1 MSDTAQSNGHTEAQQ
16 QAADLEL
23 FEQFLDKDSS
33 MEQPDRGELRTGTIV
48 EIHSSELVVDI
59 GSKRDGIVPQ
69 ADLNKLDPDFVKG
82 LQVGDEVDVVV
93 SKQMDDDGI
102 FQLSMADALQQKD
115 WLLAQDLLDNG
126 ATTTHKVVGY
136 NKGGLTVEFNR
147 LRGFVPASHIL
158 DMPRNVPEEQRQAE
172 FEKRIGEEMR
182 LKVIEVDK
190 KRRRLVMSQ
199 MLAEREYRAGRKEE
213 LFRTLHVGDVITGE
227 VRSLRP
233 FGAFVDMGGA
243 DGLLHVSEIGWTP
256 ISHPREALEVGQMVE
271 VQVIRLDPE
280 NQRIALSRK
289 RVMANPWETVEKRY
303 EVGEVVDVT
312 ITRLVEFGAFAQIEP
327 GIEGLIHIS
336 ELADITVAEPLKSV
350 RSGETV
356 QAKILRIDGKR
367 QRIGLSRRQT
377 EQTAASEP
385 EEPTSAVKHE
395 TASEVTADAPEAANT
410 AAAISEV
417 AAPADLA
424 PEVAP
429 SEMNGATVSAPATT
443 PELADVPEVAQPEMP
458 GTAESAAAA
467 TPESLA
473 EIVPEAEPEVGPA
486 PEGDA

>member
-1 MSDTAQSNGHTEAQQ
+1 MSDMAESNGSIEEQ

-23 FEQFLDKDSS
+23 FEQYLDKDTS
-33 MEQPDRGELRTGTIV
+33 MEQPDRGELRKGTIV
-48 EIHSSELVVDI
+48 EIHSAELVVDI
-59 GSKRDGIVPQ
+59 GSKRDGVVPQ
-69 ADLNKLDPDFVKG
+69 ADLNKLDAEFVKG

-102 FQLSMADALQQKD
+102 FQLSMADALQQRD
-115 WLLAQDLLDNG
+115 RLVAQDLLDNG
-126 ATTTHKVVGY
+126 ETTSHKVVGY
-136 NKGGLTVEFNR
+136 NKGGLTVEFHR

-158 DMPRNVPEEQRQAE
+158 DMPRNIPEEQRQSE

-199 MLAEREYRAGRKEE
+199 MLAEREFRAGRKEE

-233 FGAFVDMGGA
+233 FGAFVDLGGA

-256 ISHPREALEVGQMVE
+256 ISHPREALDVGQMVE

-280 NQRIALSRK
+280 NQRIGLSRK
-289 RVMANPWETVEKRY
+289 RVMANPWETVEARY
-303 EVGEVVDVT
+303 QVGDIVDVT

-336 ELADITVAEPLKSV
+336 ELADITVAEPLKAV
-350 RSGETV
+350 RSGDVV
-356 QAKILRIDGKR
+356 QAKILRIDAKR

-377 EQTAASEP
+377 EQSDVAESP
-385 EEPTSAVKHE
+385 EEAVDEAELEGVPTSEVDSSTE
-395 TASEVTADAPEAANT
+395 DVSPVEPVVEVVEVDEVTLPVAEETTEDVDSATESEA
-410 AAAISEV
+410 
-417 AAPADLA
+417 
-424 PEVAP
+424 
-429 SEMNGATVSAPATT
+429 
-443 PELADVPEVAQPEMP
+443 
-458 GTAESAAAA
+458 
-467 TPESLA
+467 
-473 EIVPEAEPEVGPA
+473 
-486 PEGDA
+486 

>member
-1 MSDTAQSNGHTEAQQ
+1 MSDKAQSNGHTSGQGGGQTEAEQ

-69 ADLNKLDPDFVKG
+69 ADLNKLDPEFVKG

-102 FQLSMADALQQKD
+102 FQLSMADALQQRD
-115 WLLAQDLLDNG
+115 WLLAQELLDNG
-126 ATTTHKVVGY
+126 ETTMHKVVGY

-233 FGAFVDMGGA
+233 FGAFVDLGGA

-289 RVMANPWETVEKRY
+289 RVLANPWETVEKRY

-336 ELADITVAEPLKSV
+336 ELADITVAEPLKAV
-350 RSGETV
+350 RSGEIV
-356 QAKILRIDGKR
+356 QAKILRIDAKR

-377 EQTAASEP
+377 EQTGASGPKAPTTVAGHEAESEANDDAAEP
-385 EEPTSAVKHE
+385 VITEPAITEPAAPVG
-395 TASEVTADAPEAANT
+395 VAPEAAVSEMEDT
-410 AAAISEV
+410 AA
-417 AAPADLA
+417 
-424 PEVAP
+424 
-429 SEMNGATVSAPATT
+429 
-443 PELADVPEVAQPEMP
+443 
-458 GTAESAAAA
+458 SAAAA
-467 TPESLA
+467 TPETLA
-473 EIVPEAEPEVGPA
+473 EVAPEPETA
-486 PEGDA
+486 PESETESTPESET